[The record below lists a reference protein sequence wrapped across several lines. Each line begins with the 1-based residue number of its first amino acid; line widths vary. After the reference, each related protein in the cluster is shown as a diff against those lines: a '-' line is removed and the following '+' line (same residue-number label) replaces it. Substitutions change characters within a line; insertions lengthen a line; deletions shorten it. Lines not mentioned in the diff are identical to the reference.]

1 MMQHSK
7 PIRLAL
13 LRTCLNVQ
21 VIGIDDKEASIVLRL
36 QILNRLGIV
45 ADFPE

>member
-1 MMQHSK
+1 
-7 PIRLAL
+7 
-13 LRTCLNVQ
+13 LNVQ